1 MGNLQVRFL
10 EGWAPAMAPGYST
23 LMAWR
28 YVRVARHPT
37 RIRPDDVVSPD
48 AWLRKPVENSKGRD
62 VFWLL
67 QLCVFRLGFLL
78 RVNISIRLIA
88 PLSEMSVTF
97 CV

>member
-1 MGNLQVRFL
+1 MRRTFAAGTFRLYRRQILPWDYFPL
-10 EGWAPAMAPGYST
+10 
-23 LMAWR
+23 
-28 YVRVARHPT
+28 ARDPT
-37 RIRPDDVVSPD
+37 RIRLDAVVSPD

-78 RVNISIRLIA
+78 RVSISIRLLA